1 MFSESCSTEETA
13 KLLQSKYQSE
23 MTNDGF
29 HFLSELRRWYNFWKD
44 KVEHQQNQPYSFIQ
58 TLEFPDLD
66 FFPNICRLLL
76 IWAVITHWIHG
87 RRESCVWYT
96 KFKNCLSQ
104 HIDWSVREWLE
115 STSNVTNNDSQCSS
129 CFIKQYPR
137 KPFNPTM
144 FSKWNILFL
153 FNSDR
158 NWCPSLFDL
167 TPALIYPVW
176 VPVHLLPVFYV

>member
-66 FFPNICRLLL
+66 FFSKLMQVV
-76 IWAVITHWIHG
+76 A
-87 RRESCVWYT
+87 
-96 KFKNCLSQ
+96 
-104 HIDWSVREWLE
+104 DM
-115 STSNVTNNDSQCSS
+115 SS
-129 CFIKQYPR
+129 YHPLDPR
-137 KPFNPTM
+137 KERE
-144 FSKWNILFL
+144 L
-153 FNSDR
+153 R
-158 NWCPSLFDL
+158 
-167 TPALIYPVW
+167 LIYKV
-176 VPVHLLPVFYV
+176 